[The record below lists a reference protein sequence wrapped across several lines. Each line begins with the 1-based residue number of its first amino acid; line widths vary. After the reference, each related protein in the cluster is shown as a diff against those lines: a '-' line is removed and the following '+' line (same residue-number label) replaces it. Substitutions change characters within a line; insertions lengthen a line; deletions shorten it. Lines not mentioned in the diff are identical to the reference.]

1 MPFEDDVILAK
12 IAIMKKCVATIEQI
26 RDADVLE
33 WMRRDLW
40 VLNLQRA
47 VQAAIDLAH
56 VVIAKYGLG
65 LPADYGQSF
74 TLLARHQVIDQET
87 AVNLRKM
94 VGFRNI
100 AVHEYQEIDERILQS
115 IIEHHLDDFENYY
128 RQVHRYAMTCGE

>member
-1 MPFEDDVILAK
+1 MPCENDVILAK
-12 IAIMKKCVATIEQI
+12 IAIMKKCVATIEEVQRAEI
-26 RDADVLE
+26 SE

-56 VVIAKYGLG
+56 VVIARDGLG

-74 TLLARHQVIDQET
+74 DLLARHQVIDLPT
-87 AVNLRKM
+87 SKNLRKM

-100 AVHEYQEIDERILQS
+100 AVHEYQEIDDRILQS
-115 IIEHHLDDFENYY
+115 IIEYHLDDFENFY
-128 RQVHRYAMTCGE
+128 RQVHGYAFKK

>member
-1 MPFEDDVILAK
+1 MQCENDVILAK
-12 IAIMKKCVATIEQI
+12 IAIMKKCVATIEEVQRAEI
-26 RDADVLE
+26 SE

-56 VVIAKYGLG
+56 VVIARDGLG

-74 TLLARHQVIDQET
+74 DLLARHQVIDLPT
-87 AVNLRKM
+87 SKNLRKM

-100 AVHEYQEIDERILQS
+100 AVHEYQEIDDQILQS
-115 IIEHHLDDFENYY
+115 IIEYHLDDFENFY
-128 RQVHRYAMTCGE
+128 RQVHGYAFKNE